1 MYILKHFGVGT
12 NFLLNNRFSEAA
24 RRASSIL
31 RDNPIPIMDK
41 AVFWIEYVIRHKG
54 APHLR
59 TAANGLYWFQYYLLD
74 VTAAIL
80 IAIVLVLYLNCKCY
94 SYMSKKICAAK
105 SIKKSIKKAYKK
117 K

>member
-12 NFLLNNRFSEAA
+12 NFLLNNRFGEAA

-31 RDNPIPIMDK
+31 RDNPMPIMDK

-54 APHLR
+54 APHLH

-74 VTAAIL
+74 VTAAIS
-80 IAIVLVLYLNCKCY
+80 IAIVLVLYLNYKCY

-105 SIKKSIKKAYKK
+105 SIKK
-117 K
+117 